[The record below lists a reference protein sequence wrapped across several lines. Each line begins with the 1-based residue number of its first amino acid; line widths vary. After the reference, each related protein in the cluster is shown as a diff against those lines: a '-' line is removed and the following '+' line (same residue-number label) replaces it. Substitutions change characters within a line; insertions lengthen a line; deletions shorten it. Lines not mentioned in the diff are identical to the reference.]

1 MAVANC
7 PFTGAALTLHEQPYD
22 KEPDRSPTLRPASV
36 EPFNGEPALPLL
48 VQSFLTP
55 TPQFFVRNHSAVP
68 HIDPSTY
75 RLEVAIGGGSAAD
88 AQPRSV
94 LSLSLSELRG
104 EDTSRFRF
112 RAQTMTCTLQCAG
125 NRRTEMNAVHKVKG
139 LGWGAGAV
147 GNATWMGVWLRD
159 VLSAAA
165 TGRLPA
171 EGEAVNGRTLL
182 RGVGSESGAALHHVE
197 FEGWDGV
204 KEHDFRGQGYASS
217 VPLGKCTTLVETPL
231 LRRSTTTTALQEED
245 GESPSVAG
253 VMLAFAMNGAPLTAD
268 HGAPLRWWCRAS
280 SARGASSGCGACGCC
295 WSRGGSRP
303 TFPNTGLQ
311 ALPALRGLAQRH
323 AGALGPRHADS
334 GDERQLRG
342 LRRASW
348 TPQQYQQQ
356 RRRVKQLEKQQQS
369 RGRVL
374 RGCGR
379 VRHRRRRAAHRARRR
394 VRRRGRD
401 MGVRRRLFVRDGF
414 SWGLWRARRIPVAV
428 RRAGNVAGAGAGAG
442 AGARAR
448 QERESRRRV
457 VVVVVVVLLAGA
469 GWSLCAHGTRPPTA
483 CPVHGADLEPSGRPR
498 KQPGTALP

>member
-268 HGAPLRWWCRAS
+268 HGAPLRVVVPGFIG
-280 SARGASSGCGACGCC
+280 ARS
-295 WSRGGSRP
+295 
-303 TFPNTGLQ
+303 
-311 ALPALRGLAQRH
+311 
-323 AGALGPRHADS
+323 
-334 GDERQLRG
+334 
-342 LRRASW
+342 
-348 TPQQYQQQ
+348 
-356 RRRVKQLEKQQQS
+356 VKWL
-369 RGRVL
+369 
-374 RGCGR
+374 
-379 VRHRRRRAAHRARRR
+379 RR
-394 VRRRGRD
+394 VRLLLEPRRESANFFQTRDYKLFPPSVGWHNVTPELWDRATPIQEMNVNCVVCVARIVDAPTVPTATAAGEATGEAAAVAGAVCYVDAAGYAIAGGGRPIERVD
-401 MGVRRRLFVRDGF
+401 VSGDGGETWAYADELFVRDGF

-428 RRAGNVAGAGAGAG
+428 RRRGEAGTGKQKAGGGGGGGGAI
-442 AGARAR
+442 
-448 QERESRRRV
+448 
-457 VVVVVVVLLAGA
+457 
-469 GWSLCAHGTRPPTA
+469 GWSGVVAVRAWDSASNGMPESMAPIWNLRGVLGNAWHRA
-483 CPVHGADLEPSGRPR
+483 PVSHIPSG
-498 KQPGTALP
+498 L